1 MFQLWTRRC
10 PKHREQASYHDTNK
24 PAENISDTEI
34 RSEHLQQ
41 AEVLINGT
49 DVPEADEK
57 KKRKKKTFQ
66 LCCLSAVLSRKRNVF
81 APFSSTLL
89 VFQEVLNFQ
98 RLIYSKAFIGAR

>member
-57 KKRKKKTFQ
+57 KKRKKKN
-66 LCCLSAVLSRKRNVF
+66 L
-81 APFSSTLL
+81 STLL
-89 VFQEVLNFQ
+89 PLSSAQQETKCVRSL
-98 RLIYSKAFIGAR
+98 LLYSSCFPGSVEFSEADI